1 MKFQVLGKFVRNSH
15 AKVQIRQFLETK
27 LQSMDEIP
35 GFGQIRHFL
44 KSILQS
50 MNEYQRLYIDHE

>member
-50 MNEYQRLYIDHE
+50 MDEFELLHRNQE